1 MRLGTRS
8 GLSGFNT
15 GLRLPSC
22 AAAIISLKL
31 LGNLQFTK
39 ENYPMKK
46 LMTLTLALS
55 FLTGVVAYAQD
66 KPADTKT
73 EKTKKKKGGKKKTDK
88 MESEKKS

>member
-1 MRLGTRS
+1 
-8 GLSGFNT
+8 
-15 GLRLPSC
+15 
-22 AAAIISLKL
+22 
-31 LGNLQFTK
+31 
-39 ENYPMKK
+39 MKK

-88 MESEKKS
+88 MESEKK